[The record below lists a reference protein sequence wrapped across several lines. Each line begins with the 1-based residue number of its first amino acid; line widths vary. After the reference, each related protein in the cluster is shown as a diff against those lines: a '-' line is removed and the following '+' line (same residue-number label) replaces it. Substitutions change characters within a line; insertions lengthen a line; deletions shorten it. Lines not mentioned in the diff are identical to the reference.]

1 MTTVEYE
8 KYYDLIDDILRC
20 PAGQEPDVLEQR
32 PDLLDAG
39 LVVTL
44 IQVATSMA
52 HNNQQ
57 DSAKCLVH
65 VARELAK
72 ELGLYPKV

>member
-1 MTTVEYE
+1 MTTVQYE

-20 PAGQEPDVLEQR
+20 PAGQEPQVLDQR

-44 IQVATSMA
+44 IQVATSLA

-57 DSAKCLVH
+57 DAAQCLVH
-65 VARELAK
+65 VARALAK
-72 ELGLYPKV
+72 ELGLYPQT

>member
-1 MTTVEYE
+1 MTAIQHE
-8 KYYDLIDDILRC
+8 KYFDLIDDLLRC
-20 PAGQEPDVLEQR
+20 PAGEEPDVLIQH

-44 IQVATSMA
+44 VQVAANLA

-57 DSAKCLVH
+57 DASKCLVH
-65 VARELAK
+65 VAKELAK
-72 ELGLYPKV
+72 ELGLYPQV

>member
-1 MTTVEYE
+1 MTTVQYE

-72 ELGLYPKV
+72 ELGLYPKT